1 MGQCPQ
7 CDGRVVLLDF
17 DERQGWRYR
26 CVECEETSL
35 ESEIDRYMAA
45 IDRAEAARLSVL
57 ARSTEQAGTTQAE
70 GAD

>member
-7 CDGRVVLLDF
+7 CDGRMIVLDF
-17 DERQGWRYR
+17 DERQGWRYL
-26 CVECEETSL
+26 CVECGEASL

-45 IDRAEAARLSVL
+45 IDRADAARLSVL
-57 ARSTEQAGTTQAE
+57 ARSTEQAGAAQAE